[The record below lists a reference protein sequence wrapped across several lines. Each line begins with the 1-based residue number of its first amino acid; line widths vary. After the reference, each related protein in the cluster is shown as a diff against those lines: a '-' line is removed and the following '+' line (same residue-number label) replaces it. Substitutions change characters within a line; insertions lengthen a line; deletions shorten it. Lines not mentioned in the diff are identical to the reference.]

1 MGIESRAATASG
13 ACLCGAVRFTVR
25 LPTLFCGHCHCTM
38 CQRGHGAAYV
48 TWFGVVRDQFVID
61 AGEDSLVRY
70 PSSDHGTRSFCGVCG
85 SSMFCESTR
94 EPDTIDVVLANMT
107 GAIDLAPQGHTY
119 FSDRASWVAVDEKL
133 PRLGGPTG
141 MEPL

>member
-61 AGEDSLVRY
+61 AGEDSLLSLLGSDPEGSPITALLGPLWWRTGRR
-70 PSSDHGTRSFCGVCG
+70 SSS
-85 SSMFCESTR
+85 
-94 EPDTIDVVLANMT
+94 
-107 GAIDLAPQGHTY
+107 
-119 FSDRASWVAVDEKL
+119 
-133 PRLGGPTG
+133 
-141 MEPL
+141 